1 MEHNKQPKDWREA
14 RRIQA
19 WRLKEKGWQPSKI
32 AEALGVTQSP
42 RRGAGTRWMHWAMA
56 RGAVSQ
62 WFNRAKTDGVEA
74 LYSRKSS
81 GRPPELHADKL
92 EQLPALLAKGAEAY
106 GFRGD
111 FWTRP
116 RVATVIKKAFGV
128 SYTPQH
134 VGNLLRKI
142 GWSRQ
147 KPVER
152 ASQRNEVAIERWRTA
167 KWAETKKKP
176 KQKSA
181 LSSL

>member
-1 MEHNKQPKDWREA
+1 MEHNKHPQDWREA

-19 WRLKEKGWQPSKI
+19 WRLKEKGWQPSNI
-32 AEALGVTQSP
+32 ADALGVT
-42 RRGAGTRWMHWAMA
+42 

-92 EQLPALLAKGAEAY
+92 EQLPGLLAKGAEAY

>member
-1 MEHNKQPKDWREA
+1 MEHNKHPKDWREA

-19 WRLKEKGWQPSKI
+19 WRLKEKGWQPSNI
-32 AEALGVTQSP
+32 ADALGVT
-42 RRGAGTRWMHWAMA
+42 

>member
-32 AEALGVTQSP
+32 AEALGVT
-42 RRGAGTRWMHWAMA
+42 